1 MPSQMAPTPLGSS
14 IQGAAAHSR
23 LSAGLNPQPESPRL
37 SNSEGAKALGGIGCL
52 AACPMACSQAVWLIL
67 LSINAIGPA
76 SSDAYLPNLKNIAT
90 DLGTTKKAAS
100 ATVLLNWVVLGV
112 VNPLIGGLSDRY
124 GRRPITMLA
133 LTVFIGGAIGS
144 ARSQTIL
151 QLFIAR
157 VVMGAGQAVTCIASA
172 VIRDLV
178 DDTQERMRILGL
190 LSIMQPVMILAAPI
204 LGGQLGQLLG
214 WRMLFWILAG
224 WGGVTMLAVMAFVP
238 ETNKTY
244 LRRRRE
250 DRSAGLCVQQKVGL
264 LQEGNASE
272 TEKQDQTQ
280 QATFQQQLIEMFT
293 SVPFVGL
300 TLTAAAFMGGIRAM
314 LCVGIPLL
322 SAPPRRLRPP
332 LKVSCSLLSALCSA
346 ELAPRYVCICVAE

>member
-1 MPSQMAPTPLGSS
+1 
-14 IQGAAAHSR
+14 
-23 LSAGLNPQPESPRL
+23 
-37 SNSEGAKALGGIGCL
+37 
-52 AACPMACSQAVWLIL
+52 
-67 LSINAIGPA
+67 
-76 SSDAYLPNLKNIAT
+76 
-90 DLGTTKKAAS
+90 
-100 ATVLLNWVVLGV
+100 
-112 VNPLIGGLSDRY
+112 
-124 GRRPITMLA
+124 
-133 LTVFIGGAIGS
+133 
-144 ARSQTIL
+144 
-151 QLFIAR
+151 
-157 VVMGAGQAVTCIASA
+157 
-172 VIRDLV
+172 V